1 MTPTP
6 LSEAIPDAVIAE
18 VHRHKRALMAEH
30 GDDVEALLKDLRNR
44 QKANPRLVLN
54 RPSAVTVRSES
65 ANTPPSTTSVTNRQ
79 PSIYM
84 GKTIELPDPL
94 FAEINGYA
102 HHVSATPVTVIRQ
115 AWNEFRRH
123 HPQESATPPM
133 RNSNP
138 EELLAMV
145 RALRGSISLPAD
157 VDDKTLIAEARL
169 EKYGPL

>member
-1 MTPTP
+1 MNPAESSQFLPSTFP
-6 LSEAIPDAVIAE
+6 PDPSSL
-18 VHRHKRALMAEH
+18 RALASRRLKPLH
-30 GDDVEALLKDLRNR
+30 PLNSSPTCALKS
-44 QKANPRLVLN
+44 A
-54 RPSAVTVRSES
+54 RPAVTVRSES